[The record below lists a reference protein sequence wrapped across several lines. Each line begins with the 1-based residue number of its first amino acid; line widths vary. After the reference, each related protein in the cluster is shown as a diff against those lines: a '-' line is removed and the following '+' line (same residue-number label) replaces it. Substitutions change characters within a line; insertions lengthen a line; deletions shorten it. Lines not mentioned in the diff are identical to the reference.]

1 MLGFIIRCILT
12 AVSLFLTV
20 YSFGSGHWGWGIVMI
35 FVTALVVLTFF
46 RNVYMIMALNQMRVG
61 NQEKAHDYIKKIT
74 RPDLLPKK
82 QHAYILYLKA
92 MMGAQEM
99 GFAKSEQLMRTALQM
114 GLRTKQDNAMARMH
128 LAGLTAQTGRRQEA
142 LSLLSEA
149 KKLDENGILKDQ
161 ISMMRDQLTG
171 AIPSKNQMRMAQMH
185 KGRIK
190 SPRKR

>member
-20 YSFGSGHWGWGIVMI
+20 YSFGTGHWGWGIVMI

-82 QHAYILYLKA
+82 TTCLYLVFKSND
-92 MMGAQEM
+92 GSTRN
-99 GFAKSEQLMRTALQM
+99 GFC
-114 GLRTKQDNAMARMH
+114 
-128 LAGLTAQTGRRQEA
+128 
-142 LSLLSEA
+142 
-149 KKLDENGILKDQ
+149 KK
-161 ISMMRDQLTG
+161 
-171 AIPSKNQMRMAQMH
+171 
-185 KGRIK
+185 
-190 SPRKR
+190 